1 MNDED
6 AQVTIGWLSAE
17 LDKCAA
23 ALPGSLYMDPPDGGD
38 VPVSEQLRRMA
49 QDAARYRYLE
59 RKAAIIG
66 GKFEFLNLPPPVHVC
81 APSAAAELRHVI
93 DMVIDA
99 PVGERRPLPI
109 GWADV
114 DWTKPPQ
121 DE

>member
-23 ALPGSLYMDPPDGGD
+23 ALPDSLYMDPPDGGD

-59 RKAAIIG
+59 RKVAIVG
-66 GKFEFLNLPPPVHVC
+66 TQFQFLNVPPPVHVC
-81 APSAAAELRHVI
+81 APNAAAELRAVI
-93 DMVIDA
+93 DMVIEA

-109 GWADV
+109 GWADA
-114 DWTKPPQ
+114 DWTKRLQ